1 MRSSCYRSR
10 CLVRRATETV
20 VCLSNLVVMKVSS
33 IVCKHKHA
41 TRDTLA
47 RNRMLARLK
56 GATEQGALLV
66 THNNAELMWL
76 WRHVGTDDIAE
87 PEPHLFCFQH
97 DWDLLTPS
105 ERALRTIKG
114 LAEFHPDWAFWGYD
128 AALLWGL
135 EVPNDLLGPRFLVKT
150 GCTAALSGGH
160 RLLRPQMAGALERV
174 DGVRVTPFWRTVED
188 CLLRASFSYGL
199 AIADSALRAKGVSRD
214 DFCERLH
221 IDCEGKRGYRRE
233 QVIASHADGLS
244 ENGGE
249 SRFRAFFIA
258 YGFPVPELQME
269 FRDPLDPSQ
278 VFRVDYFWKLED
290 GTCVIGEL
298 DGKGKY
304 TLQSSE
310 GRESIDPFVAERQR
324 ESHLTMLGHKVLRF
338 TFNEL
343 KDPGKLV
350 EKMRLAGIP
359 RQADLA
365 EEWRRQW
372 YGR

>member
-1 MRSSCYRSR
+1 MTMVHLSD
-10 CLVRRATETV
+10 V
-20 VCLSNLVVMKVSS
+20 VVTKVSNT
-33 IVCKHKHA
+33 VLKHKHA
-41 TRDTLA
+41 TRNTLA
-47 RNRMLARLK
+47 RNRMLARL
-56 GATEQGALLV
+56 TETAKQGALLA
-66 THNNAELMWL
+66 THDNTELMWL
-76 WRHVGTDDIAE
+76 RRHVGTDDIAE
-87 PEPHLFCFQH
+87 PEPYLFCFQH
-97 DWDLLTPS
+97 DWDALTPA

-150 GCTAALSGGH
+150 GCSMTLNSGC

-174 DGVRVTPFWRTVED
+174 DGVQVTSFWRTVED
-188 CLLRASFSYGL
+188 CLLRAPFSYGL
-199 AIADSALRAKGVSRD
+199 AIADSALRAKGVSRWD
-214 DFCERLH
+214 LCERLRA
-221 IDCEGKRGYRRE
+221 DCEGRRGYRRA

-258 YGFPVPELQME
+258 YGFPVPELQVE
-269 FRDPLDPSQ
+269 FRDPLDSSQ
-278 VFRVDYFWKLED
+278 VFRVDYFWRLEN

-304 TLQSSE
+304 TLQDGGDRGSV
-310 GRESIDPFVAERQR
+310 DPFVAERQR

-338 TFNEL
+338 TFDEL
-343 KDPGKLV
+343 KNPGKLA
-350 EKMRLAGIP
+350 EKMRLAGIQQ
-359 RQADLA
+359 RADLA

>member
-1 MRSSCYRSR
+1 M
-10 CLVRRATETV
+10 RRATETV
-20 VCLSNLVVMKVSS
+20 VRLSDVVVMKVSGT
-33 IVCKHKHA
+33 VCKRRHA
-41 TRDTLA
+41 TRNTLA
-47 RNRMLARLK
+47 RNRMLARL
-56 GATEQGALLV
+56 TEAAERGVLLS
-66 THNNAELMWL
+66 THDNAELMWL
-76 WRHVGTDDIAE
+76 RRHVGTDDIAE

-97 DWDLLTPS
+97 DWDALTPS
-105 ERALRTIKG
+105 ERSLQTIKG

-150 GCTAALSGGH
+150 GCTAALSGGC

-188 CLLRASFSYGL
+188 CLLRAPFSYGL
-199 AIADSALRAKGVSRD
+199 AIADSALRAKGSSRD
-214 DFCERLH
+214 ELRERLRA
-221 IDCEGKRGYRRE
+221 DCDGRRGYRRA

-258 YGFPVPELQME
+258 YGFPVPQLQVE

-278 VFRVDYFWKLED
+278 VFRVDYFWTLED

-304 TLQSSE
+304 TLQAGEDRKSV
-310 GRESIDPFVAERQR
+310 DPFVAERQR

-338 TFNEL
+338 TFDEL

-350 EKMRLAGIP
+350 AKMRLAGIP
-359 RQADLA
+359 QQAELA

>member
-1 MRSSCYRSR
+1 
-10 CLVRRATETV
+10 
-20 VCLSNLVVMKVSS
+20 
-33 IVCKHKHA
+33 
-41 TRDTLA
+41 
-47 RNRMLARLK
+47 MLARLTEA
-56 GATEQGALLV
+56 GEQGALFA
-66 THNNAELMWL
+66 THDNAELMWL
-76 WRHVGTDDIAE
+76 RRHVGTDDIAE
-87 PEPHLFCFQH
+87 PEPHLFCFQQ
-97 DWDLLTPS
+97 DWDSLAPS
-105 ERALRTIKG
+105 ERAVRAIKG

-135 EVPNDLLGPRFLVKT
+135 EVPNDLLGPRYLVKT
-150 GCTAALSGGH
+150 SGSAALSTGC
-160 RLLRPQMAGALERV
+160 RLLRPQTAGPLECV
-174 DGVRVTPFWRTVED
+174 DGVSVTPFWRTVED
-188 CLLRASFSYGL
+188 CLLRAPFSYGL
-199 AIADSALRAKGVSRD
+199 AIADSALRAKGVSRED
-214 DFCERLH
+214 LCEQLRS
-221 IDCEGKRGYRRE
+221 DCDGRRGYRRA

-258 YGFPVPELQME
+258 YGFPVPELQVE
-269 FRDPLDPSQ
+269 FHDPLDPSN
-278 VFRVDYFWKLED
+278 VFRVDYFWRLEN

-304 TLQSSE
+304 ALQAGE
-310 GRESIDPFVAERQR
+310 GRKSVDPFVAERQR

-338 TFNEL
+338 TFDEL

-359 RQADLA
+359 QRADLA

>member
-1 MRSSCYRSR
+1 MM
-10 CLVRRATETV
+10 VH
-20 VCLSNLVVMKVSS
+20 LSDVVVMKVSNT
-33 IVCKHKHA
+33 VLKHKRA
-41 TRDTLA
+41 TRNTLA
-47 RNRMLARLK
+47 RNRMLARL
-56 GATEQGALLV
+56 TETAKQGALLA
-66 THNNAELMWL
+66 THDNTELMWL
-76 WRHVGTDDIAE
+76 RHHVGTDDIAE
-87 PEPHLFCFQH
+87 PEPYLFCFQH
-97 DWDLLTPS
+97 DWDALTLT
-105 ERALRTIKG
+105 ERALRTIRG

-135 EVPNDLLGPRFLVKT
+135 EVPNDLLGPRYLVKT
-150 GCTAALSGGH
+150 GCSVPLSAEC
-160 RLLRPQMAGALERV
+160 RLLRPQAAGVFEQV
-174 DGVRVTPFWRTVED
+174 DGVQVTSFWRTVED
-188 CLLRASFSYGL
+188 CLLRAPFSYGL

-214 DFCERLH
+214 DFCERLR
-221 IDCEGKRGYRRE
+221 IDCEGKHGHRRA
-233 QVIASHADGLS
+233 QVIASYADGLS

-258 YGFPVPELQME
+258 YGFPVPELQVE

-278 VFRVDYFWKLED
+278 VFRVDYFWQLED

-304 TLQSSE
+304 TLQNGE
-310 GRESIDPFVAERQR
+310 GRESVDPFVAERQR

-343 KDPGKLV
+343 KDLGKLV

-359 RQADLA
+359 RQAELA

>member
-1 MRSSCYRSR
+1 MSSFCYRLR
-10 CLVRRATETV
+10 CLAQRATETV
-20 VCLSNLVVMKVSS
+20 VRLSDVVVMKVSG

-41 TRDTLA
+41 TRNTLA
-47 RNRMLARLK
+47 RNRMLAQLK
-56 GATEQGALLV
+56 DSAERGVLLT
-66 THNNAELMWL
+66 THDNAELMWL
-76 WRHVGTDDIAE
+76 RRHVGTDDIAE
-87 PEPHLFCFQH
+87 PEPYLFCFQH
-97 DWDLLTPS
+97 DWDSLTPT

-150 GCTAALSGGH
+150 GCSVTLSSGC

-174 DGVRVTPFWRTVED
+174 DGVRVMPFWRTVED
-188 CLLRASFSYGL
+188 CLLRAPFSYGL

-214 DFCERLH
+214 DLCERLRA
-221 IDCEGKRGYRRE
+221 DCEGRRGYRRA
-233 QVIASHADGLS
+233 QVIASYADGLS

-258 YGFPVPELQME
+258 YGFPVPELQVE

-278 VFRVDYFWKLED
+278 VFRVDYFWRLED

-304 TLQSSE
+304 TLQDGE
-310 GRESIDPFVAERQR
+310 DRESVDPFVAERQR

-338 TFNEL
+338 TFDEL
-343 KDPGKLV
+343 KNPGKLA

-359 RQADLA
+359 QRTDLA

>member
-1 MRSSCYRSR
+1 M
-10 CLVRRATETV
+10 VH
-20 VCLSNLVVMKVSS
+20 LSDVVVMEVSNT
-33 IVCKHKHA
+33 VFKHKHA
-41 TRDTLA
+41 TRNTLA
-47 RNRMLARLK
+47 RNRMLTRLTK
-56 GATEQGALLV
+56 AAEQGVLRV
-66 THNNAELMWL
+66 THDNAELMWL
-76 WRHVGTDDIAE
+76 RRHVGTDDIAE
-87 PEPHLFCFQH
+87 PEPYLFCFQH
-97 DWDLLTPS
+97 DWDALTPA
-105 ERALRTIKG
+105 ERALRTVKG

-150 GCTAALSGGH
+150 GCSVPLSAGC
-160 RLLRPQMAGALERV
+160 RLLRPQAAGALEQV
-174 DGVRVTPFWRTVED
+174 DGMRVTPFWRTVED
-188 CLLRASFSYGL
+188 CLLRAPFSYGL

-214 DFCERLH
+214 DLGECLRS
-221 IDCEGKRGYRRE
+221 DCEGRRGYRRA
-233 QVIASHADGLS
+233 QVIASYADGLS

-258 YGFPVPELQME
+258 YGFPVPELQVE
-269 FRDPLDPSQ
+269 FRDPLDPNQ
-278 VFRVDYFWKLED
+278 VFRVDYFWRLED

-304 TLQSSE
+304 TLQD
-310 GRESIDPFVAERQR
+310 GGDRESVDPFVAERQR

-338 TFNEL
+338 TFDEL
-343 KDPGKLV
+343 KNPGKLA

-359 RQADLA
+359 QRVDLA

>member
-1 MRSSCYRSR
+1 M
-10 CLVRRATETV
+10 VR
-20 VCLSNLVVMKVSS
+20 LSDVVVMEVSNT
-33 IVCKHKHA
+33 VREHKHA
-41 TRDTLA
+41 TRNTLA
-47 RNRMLARLK
+47 RNRMLARL
-56 GATEQGALLV
+56 TEAGERGALLA
-66 THNNAELMWL
+66 THDNAELMWL
-76 WRHVGTDDIAE
+76 RRHVGTDDIAE
-87 PEPHLFCFQH
+87 PESYLFCFHH
-97 DWDLLTPS
+97 DWDALTPVD
-105 ERALRTIKG
+105 RALRTIKG

-150 GCTAALSGGH
+150 GCSAALSSGC
-160 RLLRPQMAGALERV
+160 RLLRPQAAGALERV

-188 CLLRASFSYGL
+188 CLLRAPFSYGL
-199 AIADSALRAKGVSRD
+199 AIADSALRAKGSSCD
-214 DFCERLH
+214 ELCERLRA
-221 IDCEGKRGYRRE
+221 DCEGRRGYRRA

-258 YGFPVPELQME
+258 YGFSVPELQVE
-269 FRDPLDPSQ
+269 FHDPLDPSN
-278 VFRVDYFWKLED
+278 VFRVDYFWRLEN

-304 TLQSSE
+304 TLQAGE
-310 GRESIDPFVAERQR
+310 GRKSVDPFVAERQR

-338 TFNEL
+338 TFDEL

-350 EKMRLAGIP
+350 MKVRLAGIP
-359 RQADLA
+359 QRADLA
-365 EEWRRQW
+365 EEWRCQW

>member
-1 MRSSCYRSR
+1 
-10 CLVRRATETV
+10 
-20 VCLSNLVVMKVSS
+20 
-33 IVCKHKHA
+33 
-41 TRDTLA
+41 
-47 RNRMLARLK
+47 MLARLTEA
-56 GATEQGALLV
+56 GEQGALLT
-66 THNNAELMWL
+66 THDNAELMWL
-76 WRHVGTDDIAE
+76 RRHVGTDDIAE
-87 PEPHLFCFQH
+87 PEPYLFCFQH
-97 DWDLLTPS
+97 DWDALTPS
-105 ERALRTIKG
+105 ERALRTIRG

-150 GCTAALSGGH
+150 GCTAALSGGC
-160 RLLRPQMAGALERV
+160 RLLRLQAAGALERV

-188 CLLRASFSYGL
+188 CLLRAPFSYGL
-199 AIADSALRAKGVSRD
+199 AIADSALRAKGSSRD
-214 DFCERLH
+214 GLCERLRV
-221 IDCEGKRGYRRE
+221 DCDGRRGYRRA
-233 QVIASHADGLS
+233 QVIASYADRLS

-258 YGFPVPELQME
+258 YGFPVPQLQVE

-278 VFRVDYFWKLED
+278 VFRVDYFWTLED

-304 TLQSSE
+304 TLQAGE
-310 GRESIDPFVAERQR
+310 GRKSVDPFVAERQR

-338 TFNEL
+338 TFDEL

-359 RQADLA
+359 QQVELA
-365 EEWRRQW
+365 EEWKRQW

>member
-1 MRSSCYRSR
+1 MPSSCYRLR
-10 CLVRRATETV
+10 CLARRATETMTR
-20 VCLSNLVVMKVSS
+20 LSDVVVMNVSGT
-33 IVCKHKHA
+33 VCKRRHT
-41 TRDTLA
+41 TRNTLA

-56 GATEQGALLV
+56 DSAERGVLLT
-66 THNNAELMWL
+66 THDNAELMWL
-76 WRHVGTDDIAE
+76 RRHVGTDDIAE
-87 PEPHLFCFQH
+87 PEPYLFCFQH

-150 GCTAALSGGH
+150 GCTAALSGGC

-188 CLLRASFSYGL
+188 CLLRAPFSYGL
-199 AIADSALRAKGVSRD
+199 AIADSALRAKGSSRD
-214 DFCERLH
+214 ELRERLRF
-221 IDCEGKRGYRRE
+221 DCEDRRGYRRA

-258 YGFPVPELQME
+258 YGFPVPQLQVE

-278 VFRVDYFWKLED
+278 VFRVDYFWRLEN

-304 TLQSSE
+304 TLQAGE
-310 GRESIDPFVAERQR
+310 GRKSVDPFVAERQR

-338 TFNEL
+338 TFDEL
-343 KDPGKLV
+343 EDPGKLV
-350 EKMRLAGIP
+350 KKIRLAGIP
-359 RQADLA
+359 QRADLA

>member
-1 MRSSCYRSR
+1 MPSSCYRLR
-10 CLVRRATETV
+10 RLPAAAMAVMVRLPE
-20 VCLSNLVVMKVSS
+20 LVVMEVSNA
-33 IVCKHKHA
+33 VREHKYT
-41 TRDTLA
+41 TRNTLA
-47 RNRMLARLK
+47 RNRMLARLTE
-56 GATEQGALLV
+56 AAEQGMLLA
-66 THNNAELMWL
+66 THDNAELMWL
-76 WRHVGTDDIAE
+76 RRHVGTDDIAE

-97 DWDLLTPS
+97 DWDSLTPP

-150 GCTAALSGGH
+150 GCSVALSSGC
-160 RLLRPQMAGALERV
+160 RLLRPQMTGVLERV
-174 DGVRVTPFWRTVED
+174 DGVRATPFWRTVED
-188 CLLRASFSYGL
+188 CLLRAPFSYGL

-214 DFCERLH
+214 DLCERLRA
-221 IDCEGKRGYRRE
+221 DCEGRRGYRRAR
-233 QVIASHADGLS
+233 VIASYADGLS

-258 YGFPVPELQME
+258 YGFPVPELQVE
-269 FRDPLDPSQ
+269 FRDPLDPRQ
-278 VFRVDYFWKLED
+278 VFRVDYFWRLED
-290 GTCVIGEL
+290 GACVIGEL

-304 TLQSSE
+304 TLQSGE
-310 GRESIDPFVAERQR
+310 GRESVDPFVAERQR

-350 EKMRLAGIP
+350 EKMRAAGIP

>member
-1 MRSSCYRSR
+1 MTM
-10 CLVRRATETV
+10 VH
-20 VCLSNLVVMKVSS
+20 LSDVVVMKVSNT
-33 IVCKHKHA
+33 VLKHKHA
-41 TRDTLA
+41 TRNTLA
-47 RNRMLARLK
+47 RNRMLARL
-56 GATEQGALLV
+56 TETAKQGALLA
-66 THNNAELMWL
+66 THDNTELMWL
-76 WRHVGTDDIAE
+76 RRHVGTDDIAE
-87 PEPHLFCFQH
+87 PEPYLFCFQH
-97 DWDLLTPS
+97 DWDALTPA

-150 GCTAALSGGH
+150 GCSVTLSSGC

-174 DGVRVTPFWRTVED
+174 DGVRVTSFWRTVED
-188 CLLRASFSYGL
+188 CLLRAPFSYGL
-199 AIADSALRAKGVSRD
+199 AIADSALRAKGVSRGD
-214 DFCERLH
+214 LCERLRA
-221 IDCEGKRGYRRE
+221 DCEGRRGYRRA
-233 QVIASHADGLS
+233 QAIASYADGLS

-258 YGFPVPELQME
+258 YGFPVPELQAE

-278 VFRVDYFWKLED
+278 VFRVDYFWRLED

-304 TLQSSE
+304 TLQNGE
-310 GRESIDPFVAERQR
+310 GRESVDPFVAERQR

-359 RQADLA
+359 RQAELA
-365 EEWRRQW
+365 EEWRRLW

>member
-1 MRSSCYRSR
+1 M
-10 CLVRRATETV
+10 RRATETV
-20 VCLSNLVVMKVSS
+20 VRLSDVVVMNVSGT
-33 IVCKHKHA
+33 VCKRRHT
-41 TRDTLA
+41 TRNALA
-47 RNRMLARLK
+47 RNRMLAQLK
-56 GATEQGALLV
+56 DSAERGVLLT
-66 THNNAELMWL
+66 THDNAELMWL
-76 WRHVGTDDIAE
+76 RRHVGTDDIAE

-97 DWDLLTPS
+97 DWDALTPVD
-105 ERALRTIKG
+105 RALRTIKG
-114 LAEFHPDWAFWGYD
+114 LAKFHPDWAFWGYD

-150 GCTAALSGGH
+150 GCTAALSGGC
-160 RLLRPQMAGALERV
+160 RLLRSQMAGALERV
-174 DGVRVTPFWRTVED
+174 DGVWVTPFWRTVED
-188 CLLRASFSYGL
+188 CLLRAPFSYGL
-199 AIADSALRAKGVSRD
+199 AIADSALRAKGSSRD
-214 DFCERLH
+214 ELRERLRA
-221 IDCEGKRGYRRE
+221 DCDGRRGYRRA
-233 QVIASHADGLS
+233 QVIAAHTDGLS

-258 YGFPVPELQME
+258 YGFLVPQLQIE
-269 FRDPLDPSQ
+269 FHDPLDPSQ
-278 VFRVDYFWKLED
+278 VFRVDYFWRLED

-304 TLQSSE
+304 TLQAGE
-310 GRESIDPFVAERQR
+310 GRKSVDPFVAERQR

-338 TFNEL
+338 TFDEL

-359 RQADLA
+359 QRADLA

>member
-1 MRSSCYRSR
+1 MRSSCYRLR
-10 CLVRRATETV
+10 CSARRATETV
-20 VCLSNLVVMKVSS
+20 VRLSDVVVMKVSGT
-33 IVCKHKHA
+33 VCKRRHA
-41 TRDTLA
+41 TRNTLA

-56 GATEQGALLV
+56 GATEQGTLLA
-66 THNNAELMWL
+66 THDNAELMWL
-76 WRHVGTDDIAE
+76 RRHVGTDDIAE
-87 PEPHLFCFQH
+87 PEPYLFCFQH
-97 DWDLLTPS
+97 DWDSLTPS

-128 AALLWGL
+128 AALVWGL

-150 GCTAALSGGH
+150 GCTAALSGGC

-174 DGVRVTPFWRTVED
+174 DGVRATPFWRTVED
-188 CLLRASFSYGL
+188 CLLRAPFSYGL
-199 AIADSALRAKGVSRD
+199 AIADSALRAKGSSRD
-214 DFCERLH
+214 ELCERLRA
-221 IDCEGKRGYRRE
+221 DCDGRRGYRRA

-258 YGFPVPELQME
+258 YGFPMPELQVE

-304 TLQSSE
+304 TLQAGKDRKSV
-310 GRESIDPFVAERQR
+310 DPFVAERQR

-338 TFNEL
+338 TFDEL

-359 RQADLA
+359 QQAELA

>member
-1 MRSSCYRSR
+1 M
-10 CLVRRATETV
+10 AH
-20 VCLSNLVVMKVSS
+20 LSDVVVMEVFNT
-33 IVCKHKHA
+33 VFKHRHA
-41 TRDTLA
+41 TRNTLA
-47 RNRMLARLK
+47 RNRMLARLTE
-56 GATEQGALLV
+56 AAEQGMLLT
-66 THNNAELMWL
+66 THDNAELMWL
-76 WRHVGTDDIAE
+76 RRHVGTDDIAE

-97 DWDLLTPS
+97 DWESLTPP

-128 AALLWGL
+128 AALLWSL

-150 GCTAALSGGH
+150 GCSAPLSGGC
-160 RLLRPQMAGALERV
+160 RLLRPQAAGALERV
-174 DGVRVTPFWRTVED
+174 DGVQVTPFWRTVED
-188 CLLRASFSYGL
+188 CLLRAPFSYGL
-199 AIADSALRAKGVSRD
+199 AIADSALRTKGSSRD
-214 DFCERLH
+214 ELRERLRA
-221 IDCEGKRGYRRE
+221 DCDGRRGYRRA
-233 QVIASHADGLS
+233 QVIASYADGLS

-258 YGFPVPELQME
+258 YGFPAPELQVE
-269 FRDPLDPSQ
+269 FHDPLDPSN
-278 VFRVDYFWKLED
+278 VFRVDYFWRLEN

-304 TLQSSE
+304 TLQAGE
-310 GRESIDPFVAERQR
+310 GRKSVDPFVAERQR

-338 TFNEL
+338 TFDEL

-359 RQADLA
+359 QRTDLA

-372 YGR
+372 YGH

>member
-1 MRSSCYRSR
+1 M
-10 CLVRRATETV
+10 RRATETMV
-20 VCLSNLVVMKVSS
+20 LLSDVVVMKVSGT
-33 IVCKHKHA
+33 VCKRRYA
-41 TRDTLA
+41 TRNTLA

-56 GATEQGALLV
+56 DSAERGVLLS
-66 THNNAELMWL
+66 THDNAELMWL
-76 WRHVGTDDIAE
+76 RRHVGTDDIAE
-87 PEPHLFCFQH
+87 PEPYLFCFQH
-97 DWDLLTPS
+97 DWDSLTPS

-128 AALLWGL
+128 AALVWGL

-150 GCTAALSGGH
+150 GCTAALSSGC
-160 RLLRPQMAGALERV
+160 RLLRPQMAGALERI
-174 DGVRVTPFWRTVED
+174 DGVWVTPFWRTVED
-188 CLLRASFSYGL
+188 CLLRAPFSYGL
-199 AIADSALRAKGVSRD
+199 AIADSALRATGSSRD
-214 DFCERLH
+214 ELCERLRA
-221 IDCEGKRGYRRE
+221 DCDGRRGHRRA

-258 YGFPVPELQME
+258 YGFPVPQLQVE
-269 FRDPLDPSQ
+269 FRDPLDQ
-278 VFRVDYFWKLED
+278 TRVFRVDYFWTLDD

-304 TLQSSE
+304 TLQTGE
-310 GRESIDPFVAERQR
+310 GRKSVDPFVAERQR

-338 TFNEL
+338 TFDEL

-359 RQADLA
+359 QQAELA

>member
-1 MRSSCYRSR
+1 MSSFCYRLR
-10 CLVRRATETV
+10 CLAQRATETV
-20 VCLSNLVVMKVSS
+20 VRLSDVVVMKVSG

-41 TRDTLA
+41 TRNTLA
-47 RNRMLARLK
+47 RNRMLAQLK
-56 GATEQGALLV
+56 DSAERGVLLT
-66 THNNAELMWL
+66 THDNAELMWL
-76 WRHVGTDDIAE
+76 RRHVGTDDIAE
-87 PEPHLFCFQH
+87 PEPYLFCFQH
-97 DWDLLTPS
+97 DWDSLTPT

-150 GCTAALSGGH
+150 GCSVTLSSGC

-174 DGVRVTPFWRTVED
+174 DGVRVMPFWRTVED
-188 CLLRASFSYGL
+188 CLLRAPFSYGL

-214 DFCERLH
+214 DLCECLRS
-221 IDCEGKRGYRRE
+221 DCEGRRGYRRA
-233 QVIASHADGLS
+233 QVIASYADGLS

-258 YGFPVPELQME
+258 YGFPVPELQVE

-278 VFRVDYFWKLED
+278 VFRVDYFWRLED

-304 TLQSSE
+304 TLQDGE
-310 GRESIDPFVAERQR
+310 DRESVDPFVAERQR

-338 TFNEL
+338 TFDEL
-343 KDPGKLV
+343 KNPGKLA

-359 RQADLA
+359 QRTDLA

>member
-1 MRSSCYRSR
+1 MPFSCYRSR
-10 CLVRRATETV
+10 CLARRATETMTR
-20 VCLSNLVVMKVSS
+20 LTDVMVIKVSS
-33 IVCKHKHA
+33 AVCKHKHA
-41 TRDTLA
+41 TRNTLA
-47 RNRMLARLK
+47 RNRMLARLA
-56 GATEQGALLV
+56 GAGEQGTLLV
-66 THNNAELMWL
+66 THDNAELMWL
-76 WRHVGTDDIAE
+76 RRHVGTDDIAE
-87 PEPHLFCFQH
+87 PESYLFCFQH
-97 DWDLLTPS
+97 DWDALTPVD
-105 ERALRTIKG
+105 RALRTIKG

-150 GCTAALSGGH
+150 GCSAALSGGC
-160 RLLRPQMAGALERV
+160 RLLRPQVAGALGRV
-174 DGVRVTPFWRTVED
+174 DGVWVTPFWRTVED
-188 CLLRASFSYGL
+188 CLLRAPFSYGL
-199 AIADSALRAKGVSRD
+199 AIADSALRAKGVSRED
-214 DFCERLH
+214 LCECLRA
-221 IDCEGKRGYRRE
+221 DCEGRRGYRRA
-233 QVIASHADGLS
+233 QVIASYADGLS

-258 YGFPVPELQME
+258 YGFPVPELQVE
-269 FRDPLDPSQ
+269 FRDPLDPGQ
-278 VFRVDYFWKLED
+278 VFRVDYFWRLED

-304 TLQSSE
+304 TLQNGE
-310 GRESIDPFVAERQR
+310 GRESVDPFVAERQR

-343 KDPGKLV
+343 KNPGKLV

-359 RQADLA
+359 RQAELA